1 VETGAEFRIVL
12 AAAEGLPQT
21 TEADAELLS
30 LREPLL
36 AAWRE
41 EIETCRRYAGAPAE
55 SEEAPQAIEAANER
69 TSAIVDRILGL
80 VPTSLAGLGVQALAL
95 SWTHG
100 GEAIA
105 AKSIDDQCTT
115 DIQLLSSI
123 ATALINIEGGVD
135 GSFLSAPALHP
146 DGQLL
151 TLGARLKE
159 VDAAK
164 QNHASDDDAYTAFYE
179 EHWRLREKINE
190 TEATTIDG
198 LRVKARAADL
208 AFREDDGVECTGPG
222 SFIELLQSINR
233 DLQSERLNARS
244 ELDY

>member
-1 VETGAEFRIVL
+1 M
-12 AAAEGLPQT
+12 
-21 TEADAELLS
+21 
-30 LREPLL
+30 
-36 AAWRE
+36 
-41 EIETCRRYAGAPAE
+41 Y
-55 SEEAPQAIEAANER
+55 
-69 TSAIVDRILGL
+69 
-80 VPTSLAGLGVQALAL
+80 QALAL

-100 GEAIA
+100 GEPLT

-123 ATALINIEGGVD
+123 ATALINIEGGVE
-135 GSFLSAPALHP
+135 GSFLLAPALHP

-159 VDAAK
+159 VDATK
-164 QNHASDDDAYTAFYE
+164 QKHRDANDEAYDVSYK

-198 LRVKARAADL
+198 LRVKAYAADV
-208 AFREDDGVECTGPG
+208 AFPDDDGAECTGPG
-222 SFIELLQSINR
+222 SFIDLTLSINR

-244 ELDY
+244 ELEY